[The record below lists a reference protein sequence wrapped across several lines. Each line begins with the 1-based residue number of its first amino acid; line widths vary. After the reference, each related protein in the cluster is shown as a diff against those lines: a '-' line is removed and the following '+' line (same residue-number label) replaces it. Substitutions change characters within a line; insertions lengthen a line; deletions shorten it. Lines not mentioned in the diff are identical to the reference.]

1 MEHRK
6 KKAWIYTHID
16 APEDSHGALKQ
27 QYKQLDIYGE
37 QLQLEIAGCSSD
49 LGGKTGLERSGL
61 ELFLKEKDCRGI
73 EVLLVLDS
81 SRLSRNEKLC
91 QDFLLRMEK
100 SGIEIY
106 SPLEGILS
114 AG

>member
-27 QYKQLDIYGE
+27 QYKQLDTYGE

-49 LGGKTGLERSGL
+49 LGGKTGL

-100 SGIEIY
+100 SGIEVY